1 MGEFT
6 GTGDEHVKNAISDD
20 NLKSGTGEQKED
32 GYPTDVDGIKAD
44 DIIKYGKEEFPAF
57 NVTPE
62 EFFSN
67 QQSDRKRIR
76 FKKDSK
82 AAQYMRSTKNGARPF
97 YIKTTAKDG
106 KTYTR
111 KLR

>member
-6 GTGDEHVKNAISDD
+6 GGSVDHLRNAQDDENMKA
-20 NLKSGTGEQKED
+20 GTGVESEE
-32 GYPTDVDGIKAD
+32 GYPTDVEGVNAD
-44 DIIKYGKEEFPAF
+44 DIVKHGKEEYPAF
-57 NVTPE
+57 NVTPQ

-67 QQSDRKRIR
+67 QQADRKRIR

-82 AAQYMRSTKNGARPF
+82 AAQYMRNTRNAGRPF
-97 YIKTTAKDG
+97 YLKTTASDG

-111 KLR
+111 KIR